1 MCSFGLLPKIIH
13 PTRTTINTATIIDN
27 IFTNNLSVN
36 TTCGNLLTDFSDHFG
51 QFVSIERIKI
61 DYKSINLY
69 KRDYSGFEEETFKND
84 ISNQNFTDHSTDINQ
99 RFENFYSKLNQ
110 CVEKHAPLKKLSPK
124 EIKEKNK
131 PWVTQHIKK
140 LIKYRNKLFR
150 KKKQNPNN
158 NDILRLYNLFRN
170 RVNNELKKSKKSHY
184 KNFFDNNS
192 KDIKKIWEGIKSIIN
207 VNKYKIP
214 SISQLKIRNSII
226 DNQKKIAQELNNF
239 FVNVGPNIDQTIPIN
254 PKTKPENF
262 LKNRNDSEFVITNIT
277 EEEVLE
283 IIDHL
288 ENKSVGPTSI
298 PINLLKITSRQ
309 IIKPLCEIIS
319 LSFSQGIFPEELKIS
334 KVIPIFKSGSSEDV
348 NNYRPISLL
357 SIFDKIIEKLMHKRL
372 YDFLQENNILTTA
385 QFGFQKNMSTS
396 LAIIEITER
405 IRRSME
411 DKKVGCGLF
420 VDLSKA
426 FDTINHKILISKMEH
441 YGIRG
446 TPLKWFT
453 SYLNNRK
460 QYTFLNGF
468 SSTIEL
474 ITCGVP
480 QGSVLGPLLFLLYIN
495 DLPNISKKLDFFLFA
510 DDTNIYFEANTFSEL
525 EKKMNKELKKLY
537 TWLIVNRLALNISK
551 TNFIVFHPKNKE
563 KTRITIRIN
572 KYTIQEKDEIKY
584 LGVILDASLSWKQ
597 QIDKLIRKLNKAT
610 AMMYKARPY
619 INKRTMLTLYYSL
632 IYSHLNYATEV
643 WGDASKTSINRI
655 LTIQKRIVRMIS
667 FEDTRLE
674 DFSLPESNPLFKS
687 LKLLKIGNIYK
698 MKTLIFVYKCL
709 NNTFSGQFGN
719 WFHKTSN
726 TYSHNTRSSAN
737 QNLVLPRAR
746 TTNYGIKSIKFQG
759 VKLWNELP
767 LDFKI
772 LPNNSSFSIKI
783 KTLLSQ

>member
-1 MCSFGLLPKIIH
+1 MPPNIQSDFSDVSFLNRINIFDDSPQLKSEQKIVNKINLKEFQDLIQSENNCEYYPIEDFKLDKKSSLNIFHNNFNGLESKHDHLCEFLDHLEQKFDIIMITETSEKNDHGDFLTNVKIPNFQLYSTPTLSRNGGTAIYARDSFDSFERSDLKVMNPNFESTWLEIKNKKSKNILCGVIYRHPNEETSKHKAFLTYLDKILSKVLKENKEIYIAGDFNIDLNKIESNAKYKNFFDLMCSFGLLPKIIH

-441 YGIRG
+441 Y
-446 TPLKWFT
+446 
-453 SYLNNRK
+453 
-460 QYTFLNGF
+460 
-468 SSTIEL
+468 
-474 ITCGVP
+474 
-480 QGSVLGPLLFLLYIN
+480 
-495 DLPNISKKLDFFLFA
+495 
-510 DDTNIYFEANTFSEL
+510 
-525 EKKMNKELKKLY
+525 
-537 TWLIVNRLALNISK
+537 
-551 TNFIVFHPKNKE
+551 
-563 KTRITIRIN
+563 
-572 KYTIQEKDEIKY
+572 
-584 LGVILDASLSWKQ
+584 
-597 QIDKLIRKLNKAT
+597 
-610 AMMYKARPY
+610 
-619 INKRTMLTLYYSL
+619 
-632 IYSHLNYATEV
+632 
-643 WGDASKTSINRI
+643 
-655 LTIQKRIVRMIS
+655 
-667 FEDTRLE
+667 
-674 DFSLPESNPLFKS
+674 
-687 LKLLKIGNIYK
+687 
-698 MKTLIFVYKCL
+698 
-709 NNTFSGQFGN
+709 
-719 WFHKTSN
+719 
-726 TYSHNTRSSAN
+726 
-737 QNLVLPRAR
+737 
-746 TTNYGIKSIKFQG
+746 
-759 VKLWNELP
+759 
-767 LDFKI
+767 
-772 LPNNSSFSIKI
+772 
-783 KTLLSQ
+783 